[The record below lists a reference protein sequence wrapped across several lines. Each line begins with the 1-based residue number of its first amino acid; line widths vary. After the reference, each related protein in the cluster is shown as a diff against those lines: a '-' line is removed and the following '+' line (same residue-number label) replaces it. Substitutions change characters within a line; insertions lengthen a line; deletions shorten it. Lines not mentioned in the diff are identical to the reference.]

1 MEKMP
6 KNKLCIRTTLI
17 DVIVTVQ
24 GEPDT
29 IPFTRIFGFYNKAD
43 YIILSKLI
51 KSINNKLSKDMR
63 INLNETLYIYLN
75 YIIKELRL
83 HRKAKEMITNASMLL
98 TPDQVMIGVPESLR
112 KISFNVLMP
121 NSQRLKITINE
132 PISTSGYILAP

>member
-1 MEKMP
+1 M
-6 KNKLCIRTTLI
+6 I
-17 DVIVTVQ
+17 DVTVTVQ

-29 IPFTRIFGFYNKAD
+29 VPFTRIFRFYNKAD

-51 KSINNKLSKDMR
+51 KSINDKLSKDMR

-83 HRKAKEMITNASMLL
+83 HRNANEMITNASTLL

-121 NSQRLKITINE
+121 NSQRLKITIKE
-132 PISTSGYILAP
+132 PISTSGYILVP

>member
-1 MEKMP
+1 M
-6 KNKLCIRTTLI
+6 IG
-17 DVIVTVQ
+17 VAVTVQ

-29 IPFTRIFGFYNKAD
+29 VPFTRIFRFYNKAD

-51 KSINNKLSKDMR
+51 KSINDKLSKDMR

-83 HRKAKEMITNASMLL
+83 QRNANEMITNASTLL
-98 TPDQVMIGVPESLR
+98 TPDKVMIGVPESLR
-112 KISFNVLMP
+112 NISFNVLMP
-121 NSQRLKITINE
+121 NSQRLKIIIKE

>member
-1 MEKMP
+1 M
-6 KNKLCIRTTLI
+6 
-17 DVIVTVQ
+17 DVAVTVQ

-29 IPFTRIFGFYNKAD
+29 VPFTRIFRFYNKTD

-51 KSINNKLSKDMR
+51 KSINDKLSKDMR

-83 HRKAKEMITNASMLL
+83 HRKTNEMITNASTLL
-98 TPDQVMIGVPESLR
+98 TPDKVMIGVPESLR
-112 KISFNVLMP
+112 KISFNILMP
-121 NSQRLKITINE
+121 NSQRLKIIIKE

>member
-1 MEKMP
+1 M
-6 KNKLCIRTTLI
+6 I
-17 DVIVTVQ
+17 DVKVTVQ

-29 IPFTRIFGFYNKAD
+29 VPFTRIFRFYNKAD

-51 KSINNKLSKDMR
+51 KSINDKLSKDMR

-83 HRKAKEMITNASMLL
+83 HRKTNEMITNASTLL
-98 TPDQVMIGVPESLR
+98 TPDKVMIGVPESLR
-112 KISFNVLMP
+112 KIIFNVLMP
-121 NSQRLKITINE
+121 NSQRLKIIIKE

>member
-1 MEKMP
+1 M
-6 KNKLCIRTTLI
+6 
-17 DVIVTVQ
+17 DVAVTVQ

-29 IPFTRIFGFYNKAD
+29 VPFTRIFQFYNKAD

-51 KSINNKLSKDMR
+51 KSINDKLSKDMR

-83 HRKAKEMITNASMLL
+83 HRKTNEMITNASTLL

-112 KISFNVLMP
+112 KISFNILMP
-121 NSQRLKITINE
+121 NSQWLNITIKE

>member
-1 MEKMP
+1 M
-6 KNKLCIRTTLI
+6 I
-17 DVIVTVQ
+17 DVTVTVQ

-29 IPFTRIFGFYNKAD
+29 VPFTRIFRFYNKAD

-51 KSINNKLSKDMR
+51 KSINDKLSKDMR

-83 HRKAKEMITNASMLL
+83 HGNANQMITNASTLL
-98 TPDQVMIGVPESLR
+98 TPDKVMIGVPESLR
-112 KISFNVLMP
+112 KISFNILMP
-121 NSQRLKITINE
+121 NSQRLKIIIKE

>member
-1 MEKMP
+1 M
-6 KNKLCIRTTLI
+6 I
-17 DVIVTVQ
+17 DVAVTVQ
-24 GEPDT
+24 GELDT
-29 IPFTRIFGFYNKAD
+29 VPFTRIFRFYNKAD

-51 KSINNKLSKDMR
+51 NSINNKLSKDLR

-83 HRKAKEMITNASMLL
+83 HRKTNEMITNASTLL

-112 KISFNVLMP
+112 KISFNVLIP
-121 NSQRLKITINE
+121 NSQRLKITIKE

>member
-1 MEKMP
+1 M
-6 KNKLCIRTTLI
+6 I
-17 DVIVTVQ
+17 DVAVTVQ

-29 IPFTRIFGFYNKAD
+29 VPFTRIFRFYNKTD

-51 KSINNKLSKDMR
+51 KSINDKLSKDMR

-75 YIIKELRL
+75 FIIKELRL
-83 HRKAKEMITNASMLL
+83 HRKTNEMITNASTLL

-121 NSQRLKITINE
+121 NSQRLKIIIKE

>member
-1 MEKMP
+1 M
-6 KNKLCIRTTLI
+6 I
-17 DVIVTVQ
+17 DVAVTVQ

-29 IPFTRIFGFYNKAD
+29 VPFTRIFQFYNKAD

-51 KSINNKLSKDMR
+51 KSINDKLSKDMR

-83 HRKAKEMITNASMLL
+83 HRKTNEMITNASTLL

-121 NSQRLKITINE
+121 NSQRLKIIIKE

>member
-1 MEKMP
+1 M
-6 KNKLCIRTTLI
+6 I
-17 DVIVTVQ
+17 DVAVTVQ

-29 IPFTRIFGFYNKAD
+29 VPFTRIFRFYNKAD

-51 KSINNKLSKDMR
+51 KSINDKLSKDMR

-83 HRKAKEMITNASMLL
+83 HRKTNEMITNASTLL

-112 KISFNVLMP
+112 KISFNILMP
-121 NSQRLKITINE
+121 NSQWLNITIKE

>member
-1 MEKMP
+1 M
-6 KNKLCIRTTLI
+6 
-17 DVIVTVQ
+17 DVTVIVQ

-29 IPFTRIFGFYNKAD
+29 VPFTRIFRFYNKAD

-51 KSINNKLSKDMR
+51 KSINDKLSKDMR

-83 HRKAKEMITNASMLL
+83 HRKTNEMITNASTLL

-112 KISFNVLMP
+112 NISFNVVMP
-121 NSQRLKITINE
+121 NSQRLKITIKE
-132 PISTSGYILAP
+132 PISTTGYILAP

>member
-1 MEKMP
+1 
-6 KNKLCIRTTLI
+6 LI
-17 DVIVTVQ
+17 DVAVTVQ

-29 IPFTRIFGFYNKAD
+29 VPFTRIFRFYNKTD

-51 KSINNKLSKDMR
+51 KSINDKLSKDMR

-83 HRKAKEMITNASMLL
+83 HRKTNEMITNASTLL
-98 TPDQVMIGVPESLR
+98 TPDKVMIGVPESLR
-112 KISFNVLMP
+112 KISFNILMP
-121 NSQRLKITINE
+121 NSQRLKIIIKE

>member
-1 MEKMP
+1 M
-6 KNKLCIRTTLI
+6 I
-17 DVIVTVQ
+17 DVKVTVQ

-29 IPFTRIFGFYNKAD
+29 VPFTRIFRFYNKAD
-43 YIILSKLI
+43 YTILSKLI
-51 KSINNKLSKDMR
+51 KSINDKLSKDMR

-83 HRKAKEMITNASMLL
+83 HRKTNEMITNASTLL
-98 TPDQVMIGVPESLR
+98 TPDKVMIGVPESLR

-121 NSQRLKITINE
+121 NSQRLKIIIKE

>member
-1 MEKMP
+1 M
-6 KNKLCIRTTLI
+6 I
-17 DVIVTVQ
+17 DVAVTIQ

-29 IPFTRIFGFYNKAD
+29 VPFTRIFRFYNKAD
-43 YIILSKLI
+43 YTILSKLI
-51 KSINNKLSKDMR
+51 KSINDKLSKDMR

-83 HRKAKEMITNASMLL
+83 HRKTNEMITNASMLL

-112 KISFNVLMP
+112 KIIFNVLMP
-121 NSQRLKITINE
+121 NSQRLKIIIKE